1 MQDTTDSKNMPVNN
15 SAIAPDDKGTT
26 SQSTEINPVQVTT
39 DAKSTASNEAKTDSQ
54 PQIASDNIVNPE
66 IINDV
71 SKTAPAV
78 VQEILQQP
86 VEIVEK
92 RRRGQPT
99 KYNEG
104 MLQKAKK
111 YLEFSLHNKNL
122 PLIEELAR
130 ICEVDTDTI
139 NNWSNEDDNFFG
151 AIKRIKELQKERI
164 ILKGFGA
171 KNPTFSIFML
181 KANHG
186 MIETE
191 KQIQETDRSI
201 NVNITR
207 EALQ

>member
-66 IINDV
+66 IINEV

-78 VQEILQQP
+78 VASEVQQP
-86 VEIVEK
+86 VEIIPRK
-92 RRRGQPT
+92 RPGQPT
-99 KYNEG
+99 KYNEK
-104 MLQKAKK
+104 MLQKAKD
-111 YLEFSLHNKNL
+111 YLTFSLKNKNL

-130 ICEVDTDTI
+130 LCEVDTDTI
-139 NNWSNEDDNFFG
+139 NNWSNESYEFFG

-164 ILKGFGA
+164 ILKGFSA

>member
-26 SQSTEINPVQVTT
+26 SQSTEINPVQLTT

-66 IINDV
+66 IINEV

-78 VQEILQQP
+78 VQEIIQQP

-130 ICEVDTDTI
+130 LCEVDTDTI
-139 NNWSNEDDNFFG
+139 NNWSNESYEFFG

-164 ILKGFGA
+164 ILKGFSA

>member
-66 IINDV
+66 IITEV

-78 VQEILQQP
+78 VASEVQQP
-86 VEIVEK
+86 VEIIPRK
-92 RRRGQPT
+92 RPGQPT
-99 KYNEG
+99 KYNEK
-104 MLQKAKK
+104 MLQKAKD
-111 YLEFSLHNKNL
+111 YLTFSLKNKNL

-130 ICEVDTDTI
+130 LCEVDTDTI
-139 NNWSNEDDNFFG
+139 NNWSNESYEFFG

-164 ILKGFGA
+164 ILKGFSA

>member
-39 DAKSTASNEAKTDSQ
+39 DAKSTASNEAKIDSQ

-78 VQEILQQP
+78 VQEIIQQP

>member
-15 SAIAPDDKGTT
+15 SAIAPDDKGT
-26 SQSTEINPVQVTT
+26 SQAIEINPVQVTT

-78 VQEILQQP
+78 VQEIIQQP